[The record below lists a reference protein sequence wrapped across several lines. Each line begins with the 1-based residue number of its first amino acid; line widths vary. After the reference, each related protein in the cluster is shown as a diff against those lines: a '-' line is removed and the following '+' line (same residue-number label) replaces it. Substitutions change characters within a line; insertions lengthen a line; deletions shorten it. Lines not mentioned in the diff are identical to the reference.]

1 MENLDLGELIRTRN
15 KFIASFTGLSAVWY
29 VSFEVFVQEW
39 QSVVWSNYTLLK
51 LTKEIILDLGVVG
64 HVLFSRDLVDLDVY
78 FAVVVRPSRFIP
90 VK

>member
-1 MENLDLGELIRTRN
+1 VENLDLGELIRTRN